1 MQELSLEKQKLLMLE
16 ILLDFDKVCRN
27 NGIRYSLVYGTLLG
41 AVRHQGFIPWDDD
54 IDVIV
59 FRADYEKLIQILN
72 SQMQGNHSFICVEN
86 NPGFSAPLG
95 KIIDN
100 TTILEQSGHFSD
112 RINLGV
118 YIDVF
123 PYDMVPEK
131 KSDRKKVLKK
141 AVFLQTL
148 WSFCGNNNNKRNKA
162 IVIIRKLINKTP
174 LARWIALYM
183 NRWASKNNFDK
194 NTMANLIFG
203 YEDRE
208 KEIMRVSDLLE
219 LTEYSFEGHSF
230 LGIQKSDFY
239 LKQWYGNYTQLPPIE
254 ERVSHH
260 AIKVYSKVEQ

>member
-27 NGIRYSLVYGTLLG
+27 NGIRYSLAYGTLLG

-148 WSFCGNNNNKRNKA
+148 WSFCGIIIIN
-162 IVIIRKLINKTP
+162 VIKPSL
-174 LARWIALYM
+174 
-183 NRWASKNNFDK
+183 
-194 NTMANLIFG
+194 
-203 YEDRE
+203 
-208 KEIMRVSDLLE
+208 LLE
-219 LTEYSFEGHSF
+219 
-230 LGIQKSDFY
+230 
-239 LKQWYGNYTQLPPIE
+239 N
-254 ERVSHH
+254 
-260 AIKVYSKVEQ
+260 